1 VSNLQPGSNDRI
13 KRTLARL
20 GRSIF
25 GYRLEIGLGVTAL
38 AIPFVRP
45 TVAKKPEE
53 VRLKAFGL
61 CLVLVGLGVRAWAAA
76 FAGRHTRSS
85 EIQGDQLATAG
96 PYAHVRNPIYLG
108 SIILG
113 FGMVLMIGDRR
124 LLTLCLLTFLSLY
137 FGLIP
142 AEEEFL
148 SQKFREEYERYCRNV
163 PRLLPRLTPWPESVK
178 KPFDGCAASGEGRL
192 SLILLA
198 ILGVFRVVAAVRGIG
213 RAKSKFRGGRGS
225 IHPLPY
231 KGTFHY
237 SESNF

>member
-148 SQKFREEYERYCRNV
+148 SQKFQEEYERYCRNV

>member
-1 VSNLQPGSNDRI
+1 VSNPQPGSNDRV

-25 GYRLEIGLGVTAL
+25 GYRLEIGLAVTAL

-45 TVAKKPEE
+45 TVAEKPEE

-85 EIQGDQLATAG
+85 EIEGNKLATAG

-124 LLTLCLLTFLSLY
+124 LLTLCLLTFLALY

-148 SQKFREEYERYCRNV
+148 SQKFREEYERYCRSV

-178 KPFDGCAASGEGRL
+178 KPFDGWAACGEGRL

-198 ILGVFRVVAAVRGIG
+198 ILGVFRVVAALRGVG

-225 IHPLPY
+225 IDPLPY
-231 KGTFHY
+231 QGTFHY

>member
-1 VSNLQPGSNDRI
+1 VSNLQPGSNDRV

-20 GRSIF
+20 GRLIF

-61 CLVLVGLGVRAWAAA
+61 CLLLVGMGVRAWAAA
-76 FAGRHTRSS
+76 FAGRHTRST
-85 EIQGDQLATAG
+85 EIEGDKLATAG

-113 FGMVLMIGDRR
+113 FGMVLVIGDRR
-124 LLTLCLLTFLSLY
+124 LLPLCLLTFLALY

-163 PRLLPRLTPWPESVK
+163 PRLLPRLTPWPESEK
-178 KPFDGCAASGEGRL
+178 KPFDGWAACGEGRL

-198 ILGVFRVVAAVRGIG
+198 ILGVFRLVAALRGHG
-213 RAKSKFRGGRGS
+213 RGKSKIADKPS
-225 IHPLPY
+225 AY
-231 KGTFHY
+231 TFIAV
-237 SESNF
+237 

>member
-1 VSNLQPGSNDRI
+1 VSNPQPGSNDRI

>member
-1 VSNLQPGSNDRI
+1 VSNPQPCSNDRV
-13 KRTLARL
+13 KRTLARV

-25 GYRLEIGLGVTAL
+25 GHRLEIGLGVTAL

-45 TVAKKPEE
+45 TVAEKPEE

-61 CLVLVGLGVRAWAAA
+61 CLVLLGLSVRAWAAA

-85 EIQGDQLATAG
+85 EIEGDKLATAG

-124 LLTLCLLTFLSLY
+124 LLTLCLLTFVALY

-163 PRLLPRLTPWPESVK
+163 PRLLPRLTPWPGSVK
-178 KPFDGCAASGEGRL
+178 KTFDGLAARGEGRL

-198 ILGVFRVVAAVRGIG
+198 ILGVFRVVAALRGHCRG
-213 RAKSKFRGGRGS
+213 KSKIAERSWRTHS
-225 IHPLPY
+225 LPY
-231 KGTFHY
+231 KGTFQY